1 MSSYDYAGFP
11 ILLIEKHLLQFFFPS
26 QVDKAIGTDDDVMDY
41 LYASSSVSQMDLNL
55 DVYDFFRKNNVGG
68 GGSGLGVGGAVPG
81 GGGHTHEASS
91 CCNYDIDSV
100 SQISALD
107 SASQTGG
114 KSCYIL
120 YY

>member
-1 MSSYDYAGFP
+1 MSMCFP

-55 DVYDFFRKNNVGG
+55 DVYDFFRKNNVGV

-81 GGGHTHEASS
+81 GGGHALEASS